1 MNPTTQ
7 QCAQGWN
14 STMRMSKAGFDA
26 ACKKQ

>member
-1 MNPTTQ
+1 MNPTPQ

-14 STMRMSKAGFDA
+14 SSLRMTQAEFDA